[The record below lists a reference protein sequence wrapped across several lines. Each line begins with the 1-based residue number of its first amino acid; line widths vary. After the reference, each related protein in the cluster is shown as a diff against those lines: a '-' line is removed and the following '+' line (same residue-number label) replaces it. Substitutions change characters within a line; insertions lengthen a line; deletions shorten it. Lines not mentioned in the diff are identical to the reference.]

1 MKKSLYIAAAL
12 MSVVGCSKSEIA
24 PETSG
29 THDVKVSVAVST
41 GADTK
46 AVFDG
51 DSHIKFEKG
60 DYFYAA
66 VAKKETPT
74 KGVKVAKSKGAAAG
88 VYYSIFRIKD
98 FEATAPVFDGELW
111 SIVDADFANE
121 YNFYGIFPAAAVNTA
136 YSEEDLTSW
145 IVKIPEEQTATQTS
159 WYNRAD
165 IMLVKP
171 TTISTSNKTHNDE
184 YGEYSTVNSEKLE
197 FAHLFGFG
205 KISFAGVPDAY
216 KSQIV
221 KSVKIE
227 AVGENK
233 ALAGRFSV
241 DITKDVYDA
250 DVKSTSPVSYINLPG
265 DGTTTVSDYVAWFVA
280 NTGEFDVKI
289 TVFTNKA
296 DLVFERKEL
305 VIARSAI
312 TSPTVNYKSSDVV
325 TSHDVALAE
334 GETWTNTPAYSKIIN
349 SSYKERAWGDGD
361 KKMIFSI
368 SYPGSNNG
376 NYGTSLYATE
386 GYTQGLASS
395 TIIGGKVVLSSAADF
410 SGVKMVKANLG
421 IYTDDVT
428 ADFTMS
434 LVKDGKTYDLGKVN
448 IAGSGKNPDGK
459 DYYFSG
465 NSECES
471 GLLVL
476 TVDNLSNASCRPY
489 IGTLSINPA
498 PGIVLDSKTIKVA
511 KTAHSETVDCGVY
524 AATGDPTVTVA
535 DDAKSWLSASWASN
549 KLTVTVAENTG
560 KKRAGTITIKAKGL
574 SETTETVTVE
584 QASATAV
591 TYKLSVTAAEMYKF
605 MKAEAD
611 RLTAEGQT
619 VETLSGYP
627 VTAEFTA
634 VGVDDPSKTIEVE
647 IYGDKLYIGQANETS
662 FKSKGSLKCT
672 SAIGVISKVVVEAN
686 YKVKTGAYDDITLK
700 LSANGSSWSK
710 INSKALTYEGTGPYT
725 STAVIEDE
733 SITWFDIAVIAGGRT
748 TQIYSF
754 EVTFTTD

>member
-12 MSVVGCSKSEIA
+12 VAMAGCSKSEIA
-24 PETSG
+24 PETAG
-29 THDVKVSVAVST
+29 THDIKVSVAVST

-66 VAKKETPT
+66 VAKKDAPT
-74 KGVKVAKSKGAAAG
+74 KGIKVAKSKGGLAG
-88 VYYSIFRIKD
+88 VYYSIFKIKD

-296 DLVFERKEL
+296 DLVFDRKGL

-334 GETWTNTPAYSKIIN
+334 GETWTNTPTYSKIIN

-361 KKMIFSI
+361 KKMNFSI

-376 NYGTSLYATE
+376 NYGTSLYTTD

-421 IYTDDVT
+421 IYTDGVT

-434 LVKDGKTYDLGKVN
+434 LVKDGKQYDLGKVN
-448 IAGSGKNPDGK
+448 ITGNGNNPDGK
-459 DYYFSG
+459 EYYFSG

-471 GLLVL
+471 GQLVL
-476 TVDNLSNASCRPY
+476 TVDNLSNQSCRPY
-489 IGTLSINPA
+489 IGALSINPA

-560 KKRAGTITIKAKGL
+560 KKRVGTITIKAKGL

-591 TYKLSVTAAEMYKF
+591 TYKLSVTAADMYKVL
-605 MKAEAD
+605 KAEAD
-611 RLTAEGQT
+611 KLKNEGKK
-619 VETLSGYP
+619 VDPLSGYP
-627 VTAEFTA
+627 VAAKFTA
-634 VGVDDPSKTIEVE
+634 KGVNDATKTTEVE
-647 IYGDKLYIGQANETS
+647 IYGDKLYIGSATETS
-662 FKSKGSLKCT
+662 FKSKGSIKCT
-672 SAIGVISKVVVEAN
+672 SAVGAISKIVVVAD
-686 YKVKTGAYDDITLK
+686 KKMKAGAYDDLILK
-700 LSANGSSWSK
+700 LSSDGSSWSK
-710 INSKALTYEGTGPYT
+710 VNSNALSYTGDGPYT
-725 STAVIEDE
+725 STAVIGDD
-733 SITWFDIAVIAGGRT
+733 SVNWFDIAVTNWGSST
-748 TQIYSF
+748 PIYSF

>member
-12 MSVVGCSKSEIA
+12 VAMAGCSKSEIA
-24 PETSG
+24 PETAG
-29 THDVKVSVAVST
+29 THDIKVSVAVST

-66 VAKKETPT
+66 VAKKDAPT
-74 KGVKVAKSKGAAAG
+74 KGIKVAKSKGGLAG
-88 VYYSIFRIKD
+88 VYYSIFKIKD

-216 KSQIV
+216 KSQVV
-221 KSVKIE
+221 KSVRIE

-296 DLVFERKEL
+296 DLVFDRKGL

-361 KKMIFSI
+361 KKMNFSI

-421 IYTDDVT
+421 IYTEGVT

-434 LVKDGKTYDLGKVN
+434 LVKDGKQYDLGKVN
-448 IAGSGKNPDGK
+448 ITGNGNNPDGK
-459 DYYFSG
+459 EYYFSG

-471 GLLVL
+471 GQLVL
-476 TVDNLSNASCRPY
+476 TVDNLSNQSCRPY
-489 IGTLSINPA
+489 IGALSINPA

-511 KTAHSETVDCGVY
+511 KTAHSESVDCGVY

-549 KLTVTVAENTG
+549 KLTVTVTENTG

-591 TYKLSVTAAEMYKF
+591 TYKLSVTAADMYKVL
-605 MKAEAD
+605 KAEAD
-611 RLTAEGQT
+611 KLKNEGKE
-619 VETLSGYP
+619 VDPLSGYP
-627 VTAEFTA
+627 VTAKFTA
-634 VGVDDPSKTIEVE
+634 KGVNDATRTTEVE
-647 IYGDKLYIGQANETS
+647 IYGDKLYIGSATETS
-662 FKSKGSLKCT
+662 FKSKGSIKCT
-672 SAIGVISKVVVEAN
+672 SAVGAISKIVVVAD
-686 YKVKTGAYDDITLK
+686 KKMKAGAYDDLILK
-700 LSANGSSWSK
+700 LSSDGSSWSK
-710 INSKALTYEGTGPYT
+710 VNSNALSYTGDGPYT
-725 STAVIEDE
+725 STAVIGDD
-733 SITWFDIAVIAGGRT
+733 SVNWFDIAVTNWGSST
-748 TQIYSF
+748 PVYSF

>member
-12 MSVVGCSKSEIA
+12 VAMAGCSKSEIA
-24 PETSG
+24 PETAG
-29 THDVKVSVAVST
+29 THDIKVSVAVST

-66 VAKKETPT
+66 VAKKDAPT
-74 KGVKVAKSKGAAAG
+74 KGIKVAKSKGGLAG
-88 VYYSIFRIKD
+88 VYYSIFKIKD

-216 KSQIV
+216 KSQVV
-221 KSVKIE
+221 KSVRIE

-296 DLVFERKEL
+296 DLVFERKGL

-361 KKMIFSI
+361 KKMNFSI

-376 NYGTSLYATE
+376 NYGTSLYTTD

-395 TIIGGKVVLSSAADF
+395 TITGGKVVLSSAADF

-421 IYTDDVT
+421 IYTEGVT

-434 LVKDGKTYDLGKVN
+434 LVKDGKQYDLGKVN
-448 IAGSGKNPDGK
+448 ITGNGNNPDGK
-459 DYYFSG
+459 EYYFSG

-471 GLLVL
+471 GQLVL
-476 TVDNLSNASCRPY
+476 TVDNLSNQSCRPY
-489 IGTLSINPA
+489 IGALSINPA

-511 KTAHSETVDCGVY
+511 KTAHSESVDCGVY

-549 KLTVTVAENTG
+549 KLTVTVTENTG

-591 TYKLSVTAAEMYKF
+591 TYKLSVTAADMYKVL
-605 MKAEAD
+605 KAEAD
-611 RLTAEGQT
+611 KLKNEGKE
-619 VETLSGYP
+619 VDPLSGYP
-627 VTAEFTA
+627 VTAKFTA
-634 VGVDDPSKTIEVE
+634 KGVNDATRTTEVE
-647 IYGDKLYIGQANETS
+647 IYGDKLYIGSATETS
-662 FKSKGSLKCT
+662 FKSKGSIKCT
-672 SAIGVISKVVVEAN
+672 SAVGAISKIVVVAD
-686 YKVKTGAYDDITLK
+686 KKMKAGAYDDLILK
-700 LSANGSSWSK
+700 LSSDGSSWSK
-710 INSKALTYEGTGPYT
+710 VNSNALSYTGDGPYT
-725 STAVIEDE
+725 STAVIGDD
-733 SITWFDIAVIAGGRT
+733 SVNWFDIAVTNWGSST
-748 TQIYSF
+748 PVYSF

>member
-1 MKKSLYIAAAL
+1 MA
-12 MSVVGCSKSEIA
+12 GCSKSEIA
-24 PETSG
+24 PETAG
-29 THDVKVSVAVST
+29 THDIKVSVAVST

-66 VAKKETPT
+66 VAKKDAPT
-74 KGVKVAKSKGAAAG
+74 KGIKVAKSKGGLAG
-88 VYYSIFRIKD
+88 VYYSIFKIKD

-111 SIVDADFANE
+111 SIVDADFADE
-121 YNFYGIFPAAAVNTA
+121 YNFYGVFPAAAVNTA

-216 KSQIV
+216 KSQVV
-221 KSVKIE
+221 KSVRIE

-280 NTGEFDVKI
+280 NNGEFDVKI

-296 DLVFERKEL
+296 DLVFERKGL

-361 KKMIFSI
+361 KKMNFSI

-376 NYGTSLYATE
+376 NYGTSLYTTD

-421 IYTDDVT
+421 IYTDGVT

-434 LVKDGKTYDLGKVN
+434 LVKDGKQYNLGKVN
-448 IAGSGKNPDGK
+448 ITGNGNNPDGK
-459 DYYFSG
+459 EYYFSG

-471 GLLVL
+471 GQLVL
-476 TVDNLSNASCRPY
+476 TVDNLSNQSCRPY
-489 IGTLSINPA
+489 IGALSINPA

-524 AATGDPTVTVA
+524 AATGDPTITVA
-535 DDAKSWLSASWASN
+535 DDAKEWLSASWASN
-549 KLTVTVAENTG
+549 ELTVTVAENTG
-560 KKRAGTITIKAKGL
+560 KKRVGTITIKSKGL

-591 TYKLSVTAAEMYKF
+591 TYKLSVTAADMYKVL
-605 MKAEAD
+605 KAEAD
-611 RLTAEGQT
+611 KLTNEGKE
-619 VETLSGYP
+619 VDPLSGYP
-627 VTAEFTA
+627 VAAKFTA
-634 VGVDDPSKTIEVE
+634 KGVNDATKTTEVE
-647 IYGDKLYIGQANETS
+647 IYGDKLYIGSATETS
-662 FKSKGSLKCT
+662 FKSKGSIKCT
-672 SAIGVISKVVVEAN
+672 SAVGAISKIVVVAD
-686 YKVKTGAYDDITLK
+686 KKMKAGAYDDLILK
-700 LSANGSSWSK
+700 LSSDGSSWSK
-710 INSKALTYEGTGPYT
+710 VNSNALSYTGEGPYT
-725 STAVIEDE
+725 STAVIEDD
-733 SITWFDIAVIAGGRT
+733 SINWFDIAVTAWGSST
-748 TQIYSF
+748 PIYSF

>member
-12 MSVVGCSKSEIA
+12 VAMAGCSKSEIA
-24 PETSG
+24 PETAG
-29 THDVKVSVAVST
+29 THDIKVSVAVST

-66 VAKKETPT
+66 VAKKDAPT
-74 KGVKVAKSKGAAAG
+74 KGIKVAKSKGGLAG
-88 VYYSIFRIKD
+88 VYYSIFKIKD

-216 KSQIV
+216 KSQVV
-221 KSVKIE
+221 KSVRIE

-296 DLVFERKEL
+296 DLVFDRKGL

-361 KKMIFSI
+361 KKMNFSI

-376 NYGTSLYATE
+376 NYGTSLYTTD

-421 IYTDDVT
+421 IYTEGVT

-434 LVKDGKTYDLGKVN
+434 LVKDGKQYDLGKVN
-448 IAGSGKNPDGK
+448 ITGNGNNPDGK
-459 DYYFSG
+459 EYYFSG

-471 GLLVL
+471 GQLVL
-476 TVDNLSNASCRPY
+476 TVDNLSNQSCRPY
-489 IGTLSINPA
+489 IGALSINPA

-511 KTAHSETVDCGVY
+511 KTAHSESVDCGVY

-549 KLTVTVAENTG
+549 KLTVTVTENTG

-591 TYKLSVTAAEMYKF
+591 TYKLSVTAADMYKVL
-605 MKAEAD
+605 KAEAD
-611 RLTAEGQT
+611 KLKNEGKE
-619 VETLSGYP
+619 VDPLSGYP
-627 VTAEFTA
+627 VTAKFTA
-634 VGVDDPSKTIEVE
+634 KGVNDATRTTEVE
-647 IYGDKLYIGQANETS
+647 IYGDKLYIGSATETS
-662 FKSKGSLKCT
+662 FKSKGSIKCT
-672 SAIGVISKVVVEAN
+672 SAVDAISKIVVVAD
-686 YKVKTGAYDDITLK
+686 KKMKAGAYDDLILK
-700 LSANGSSWSK
+700 LSSDGSSWSK
-710 INSKALTYEGTGPYT
+710 VNSNALSYTCDGPYT
-725 STAVIEDE
+725 STAVIGDD
-733 SITWFDIAVIAGGRT
+733 SVNWFDIAVTNWGSST
-748 TQIYSF
+748 PVYSF